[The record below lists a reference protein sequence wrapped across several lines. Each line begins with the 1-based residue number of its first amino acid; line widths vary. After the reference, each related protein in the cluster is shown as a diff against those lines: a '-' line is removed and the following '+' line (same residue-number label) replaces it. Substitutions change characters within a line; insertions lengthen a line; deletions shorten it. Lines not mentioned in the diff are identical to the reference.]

1 MGMILRGMNCL
12 IVRSLWFIST
22 LPKSVRRILMNRIGV
37 HSQKNFFVSNLDSQ
51 VVARMEKKR
60 LVFTSRNDA
69 EGDLHKISYGQGQA
83 FFSLKVIDTNHSV
96 LASVR
101 PHDKSSTIIL

>member
-1 MGMILRGMNCL
+1 MILRGMNCL

-22 LPKSVRRILMNRIGV
+22 LPKSVSRILMNRIGV
-37 HSQKNFFVSNLDSQ
+37 RSRKNFFFVSNLDSQ
-51 VVARMEKKR
+51 VVASMEKKR

-83 FFSLKVIDTNHSV
+83 FFS
-96 LASVR
+96 
-101 PHDKSSTIIL
+101 